1 MPKRVQRQ
9 ASKDFFGGRGG
20 GRGSGEGSGQK
31 EGGQILTQNPTK

>member
-9 ASKDFFGGRGG
+9 ASKDFLG